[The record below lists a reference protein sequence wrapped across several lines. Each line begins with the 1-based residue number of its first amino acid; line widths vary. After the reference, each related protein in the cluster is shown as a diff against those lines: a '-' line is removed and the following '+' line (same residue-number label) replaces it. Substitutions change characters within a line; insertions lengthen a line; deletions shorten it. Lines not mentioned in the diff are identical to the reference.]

1 MKLPFLI
8 SGKNL
13 IFLIKKFNKFS
24 ELPFL
29 PPINSLFLF
38 LDITVD
44 NLKIV
49 NLNILL
55 LGSKSFIGKHI
66 YHQLKDKLNIN
77 SLDNYFEENDI
88 LRLDNTEF
96 CEKYFSKLSFKI
108 DIIINLVHI
117 HKKSFKEEL
126 NINTKLVDKIC
137 YFVEQKKIRIIHIS
151 SVNCSSDNCDNKY
164 SYTKSSLENRIIK
177 TNNFTI
183 LRLSTVIS
191 KNKNNEFIG
200 GRNGRYACL

>member
-1 MKLPFLI
+1 M
-8 SGKNL
+8 
-13 IFLIKKFNKFS
+13 
-24 ELPFL
+24 
-29 PPINSLFLF
+29 
-38 LDITVD
+38 
-44 NLKIV
+44 
-49 NLNILL
+49 NILL

-151 SVNCSSDNCDNKY
+151 SVK
-164 SYTKSSLENRIIK
+164 KRKKLQEENIIK
-177 TNNFTI
+177 HVILKYVLNVIKIFLRPFSGMA
-183 LRLSTVIS
+183 LRLL
-191 KNKNNEFIG
+191 N
-200 GRNGRYACL
+200 CLRVLKA